1 MFSGAKEPIF
11 CEKRKVRTVF
21 LRQLTYLVALDRH
34 RHFARAAESCNVSQP
49 ALSAGISELEREL
62 GIAIIKRNRS
72 FQGITPAGERVLN
85 WARQVLSSLDGLRQE
100 ADLIRT
106 VPGGHLAIGTVPSTV
121 CAVTL
126 LTAEFRRLIPN
137 LTLDAASLSAQEIL
151 HRLKRQDLHLGI
163 TYRHLPGMEECET
176 LPLYQER
183 YVLVSD
189 GHASLGSVLT
199 WQEAAT
205 LPLCLFSQEMQNR
218 RIIDQAFREIGVH
231 PNIVQEGN
239 TIELLVSPIRSG
251 GVVGIMPASVLHA
264 LPPEAGLHIHSII
277 PERLSLVS
285 LVRLRRD
292 IQPPLTEAVWQ
303 LARRLDLQGLLDA
316 PVEGRPT

>member
-1 MFSGAKEPIF
+1 MFM
-11 CEKRKVRTVF
+11 
-21 LRQLTYLVALDRH
+21 RQLTYLVALDRH

-72 FQGITPAGERVLN
+72 FQGITPAGERVLT

-106 VPGGHLAIGTVPSTV
+106 VPGGHLAIGAVPSAV
-121 CAVTL
+121 GAVTL
-126 LTAEFRRLIPN
+126 LTAEFRRLIPK
-137 LTLDAASLSAQEIL
+137 LTLDTASLSAQEIL

-163 TYRHLPGMEECET
+163 TYGHLPGMEDCET

-183 YVLVSD
+183 YVLISD
-189 GHASLGSVLT
+189 GRPSLGSLLT

-205 LPLCLFSQEMQNR
+205 LQLCLFSQEMQNR
-218 RIIDQAFREIGVH
+218 RIIDQAFRKAGVH
-231 PNIVQEGN
+231 PNIVQESN
-239 TIELLVSPIRSG
+239 TIELLVPPIRSG
-251 GVVGIMPASVLHA
+251 GVVGIMPASA
-264 LPPEAGLHIHSII
+264 LNARPVEPGLHIHSII
-277 PERLSLVS
+277 PERLCLVS

-292 IQPPLTEAVWQ
+292 IQPPLTAVVWQ
-303 LARRLDLQGLLDA
+303 LAPRLDLQHLLDA
-316 PVEGRPT
+316 PAEVLAS

>member
-1 MFSGAKEPIF
+1 M
-11 CEKRKVRTVF
+11 
-21 LRQLTYLVALDRH
+21 RQLIYLVALDRH

-49 ALSAGISELEREL
+49 VLSAGISELEREL

-72 FQGITPAGERVLN
+72 FQGITPAGERVLA

-106 VPGGHLAIGTVPSTV
+106 VPGGHLGIGAVPSTV
-121 CAVTL
+121 GAVTL

-137 LTLDAASLSAQEIL
+137 LTLDTASLSAQDIL
-151 HRLKRQDLHLGI
+151 DRLKRQDIHLGI
-163 TYRHLPGMEECET
+163 TYAHLPGTEECET

-189 GHASLGSVLT
+189 GHASLGNVLT
-199 WQEAAT
+199 WQEAAM

-218 RIIDQAFREIGVH
+218 RIIDQAFHEASVH
-231 PNIVQEGN
+231 PHIVQEGN

-251 GVVGIMPASVLHA
+251 GIVGIMPASA
-264 LPPEAGLHIHSII
+264 LNARPMEPGLHIHSII
-277 PERLSLVS
+277 PERFCLVS

-303 LARRLDLQGLLDA
+303 LARRLNLQGLLDA
-316 PVEGRPT
+316 QAENQPT